1 MLAMSVHKKNVIYI
15 YILYMLEKQSEDFPD
30 DAGWHHDPSY
40 SLGRRR
46 KIGNWRRKTTQSSRY
61 QHQYEHQHQC
71 YFLYRHQ
78 QWQCGIVVKS
88 QNNL

>member
-1 MLAMSVHKKNVIYI
+1 MLAMSDHKKYVYVHI
-15 YILYMLEKQSEDFPD
+15 YMLEKQSEDFPD

-61 QHQYEHQHQC
+61 QHQS
-71 YFLYRHQ
+71 
-78 QWQCGIVVKS
+78 I
-88 QNNL
+88 